1 MLFHIFLFRLLQ
13 LQRNFKMSFTP
24 NCGTSVVLTPTQK
37 MQYNITW
44 IENYRTK
51 TDAIRQDLVT
61 QTKTVLARMELI
73 DLDDDGWSS
82 LWKSF
87 KPKRQIN
94 HLFDSII
101 FYECAERY
109 LVSKKTE
116 MELLLKYK
124 LHPDTFKPEELA
136 QHNVRHQLCLDQ
148 LEQASSSDCEELLAD
163 IQQGTLMIEN
173 DDGFEVNLLRLR

>member
-1 MLFHIFLFRLLQ
+1 ML
-13 LQRNFKMSFTP
+13 S
-24 NCGTSVVLTPTQK
+24 PTQK

-44 IENYRTK
+44 LENYRTK
-51 TDAIRQDLVT
+51 TNAIRQDLVT
-61 QTKTVLARMELI
+61 QTKSALASLELI
-73 DLDDDGWSS
+73 DLDDEGWSS

-94 HLFDSII
+94 HMLESIM

-109 LVSKKTE
+109 LASKKME

-124 LHPDTFKPEELA
+124 LDPASFKPEELA

-148 LEQASSSDCEELLAD
+148 LDQASSSDCEELLTD
-163 IQQGTLMIEN
+163 IQQGTLMVEN
-173 DDGFEVNLLRLR
+173 EEGFEVK